1 MKVFQEN
8 LTSKILQQNS
18 SLLVNKKKREIDILE
33 IGCGNGNISHF
44 IIKKRKKNHNF
55 YLSDISE
62 DAVKAAKKKI
72 KYKKCTFKAGK
83 WLDPWEYKKFDIII
97 SDVSSINDSIARK
110 SSWYTG
116 VICNSGN
123 DGLKNIEKIITDI
136 SKNLKQNGKFILPII
151 SLSNEKKLIKL
162 LKKKFLRISYSKK
175 IIWPIPK
182 FFKKNKIQYIK
193 LKKEARI
200 NFQEK
205 FGIYLAH
212 TYSATCSGLK

>member
-1 MKVFQEN
+1 
-8 LTSKILQQNS
+8 
-18 SLLVNKKKREIDILE
+18 
-33 IGCGNGNISHF
+33 
-44 IIKKRKKNHNF
+44 
-55 YLSDISE
+55 
-62 DAVKAAKKKI
+62 
-72 KYKKCTFKAGK
+72 
-83 WLDPWEYKKFDIII
+83 
-97 SDVSSINDSIARK
+97 
-110 SSWYTG
+110 
-116 VICNSGN
+116 
-123 DGLKNIEKIITDI
+123 
-136 SKNLKQNGKFILPII
+136 LKQNGKFILPII

-193 LKKEARI
+193 LKKEAKI